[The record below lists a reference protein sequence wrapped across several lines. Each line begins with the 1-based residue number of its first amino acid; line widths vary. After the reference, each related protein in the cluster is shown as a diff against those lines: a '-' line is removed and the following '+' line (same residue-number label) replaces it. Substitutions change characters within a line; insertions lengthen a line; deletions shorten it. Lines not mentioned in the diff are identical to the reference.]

1 MARRERLAPI
11 EGSAVESSWA
21 RRGAWRVRSGGI
33 RPAGQVRIEHQMK
46 MHEYQAKDILAR
58 YGIPVQPGQIATT
71 PEQAE
76 QIARELGVPVVIKA
90 QVYVGGRGKAGGIQ
104 FGDTPEQAREAARR
118 VLGMDIKG
126 LTVEKVL
133 VVPRIAIKEEYYA
146 GIVLDRA
153 SKAPVVMVSAAGGVD
168 IEEVAA
174 TTPERIIK
182 QPIDMRWGLPAFMA
196 RDLLAQA
203 GVPHVVV
210 ARGGAILAALA
221 RAFMESDASLA
232 EINPLA
238 LTEDGQVL
246 AADAKILIDDNAL
259 VRQPEYAAW
268 AEPEEANPLEY
279 EAKAAGLTYVKL
291 DGDVGVI
298 GNGAGL
304 VMTTLD
310 MVARAGGKPAN
321 FLDIGG
327 GARADVMKKALL
339 FVARDPQVKGILV
352 NIFGGITRGEEVAR
366 GIIMAQ
372 AELPQGMPIVAR
384 LSGTGA
390 EEGRALLADAGL
402 TWGADMR
409 DAAQKIVAALAA
421 RGK

>member
-1 MARRERLAPI
+1 
-11 EGSAVESSWA
+11 
-21 RRGAWRVRSGGI
+21 
-33 RPAGQVRIEHQMK
+33 MK
-46 MHEYQAKDILAR
+46 IHEYQAKDILSR
-58 YGIPVQPGQIATT
+58 YRIPVQPGKVATT

-76 QIARELGVPVVIKA
+76 AIAREFGVPVVIKA

-104 FGDTPEQAREAARR
+104 FGDTPEQAREAAGR
-118 VLGMDIKG
+118 VLGMNIKG

-133 VVPRIAIKEEYYA
+133 VTPKLEIAEEYYA

-153 SKAPVVMVSAAGGVD
+153 SQAPVVMVSAAGGVD
-168 IEEVAA
+168 IEQVAEE
-174 TTPERIIK
+174 TPEKIVK
-182 QPIDMRWGLPAFMA
+182 EPIDVRWGLLPMRA
-196 RDLLAQA
+196 RQLLAQA
-203 GVPHVVV
+203 GVPSVVI
-210 ARGGAILAALA
+210 AKGGDILAKLYQAYA
-221 RAFMESDASLA
+221 GADATLA

-238 LTEDGQVL
+238 LTADGQVL
-246 AADAKILIDDNAL
+246 AADAKILVDDNAL
-259 VRQPEYAAW
+259 PRQPEYASW

-279 EAKAAGLTYVKL
+279 EAKQAGLTYVKL

-327 GARADVMKKALL
+327 GATAETMKKAVL

-366 GIIMAQ
+366 GILLAQ
-372 AELPQGMPIVAR
+372 PELPPGMPVVAR
-384 LSGTGA
+384 LSGTGEA
-390 EEGRALLADAGL
+390 EGRALLADAGL
-402 TWGADMR
+402 TWGYDMR
-409 DAAQKIVAALAA
+409 DAAQKIVAEIQAK
-421 RGK
+421 GQGQ